1 MYHPV
6 QDKQHKQV
14 DFKCALKEEGDD
26 IKPLYKYSFDEAKRS
41 GETELYK
48 SSHRENIACAN
59 DIKSGIAA
67 NFDGYSL
74 NTDFVKDVIKTHGY
88 DRTMFVLANTIQHF
102 DHDGR
107 ISQDNKD
114 WARSF
119 FISKDKFRTDFLIED
134 SGLVDIVA
142 KTVRSMYAD
151 LNLWDKNHC
160 EKYVDFT
167 GKITVL
173 KPEIL
178 KDKYKSPDYQM
189 FYCTDGFGCSPT
201 ASGRAVYGEFVKDCE
216 RVRYNREDFLGV
228 LKPEYLPD
236 MAKRFLAEKERPTEK
251 ASIKAQ
257 LAAAPKQKT
266 STPKKPREQ
275 EL

>member
-1 MYHPV
+1 M
-6 QDKQHKQV
+6 K
-14 DFKCALKEEGDD
+14 EGDD
-26 IKPLYKYSFDEAKRS
+26 IKPLYKYSFDEAKRNC
-41 GETELYK
+41 ETELYK
-48 SSHRENIACAN
+48 ISHRENIACAN

-74 NTDFVKDVIKTHGY
+74 NTDFVKDVIKTYGY
-88 DRTMFVLANTIQHF
+88 DRTMFVLANIIQHF

-119 FISKDKFRTDFLIED
+119 FIAKDKYRADFLIEE

-142 KTVRSMYAD
+142 GTVRSMYAD

-160 EKYVDFT
+160 DKYADFT
-167 GKITVL
+167 GKIAVL
-173 KPEIL
+173 KTEIL
-178 KDKYKSPDYQM
+178 KDEYKTPDYQL

-201 ASGRAVYGEFVKDCE
+201 ASGRAVYGEFVKDGE
-216 RVRYNREDFLGV
+216 RVRYNREDFIGV

-236 MAKRFLAEKERPTEK
+236 MAKKFLSEKERLAEKP
-251 ASIKAQ
+251 SIKTQ
-257 LAAAPKQKT
+257 LAAAPKQQAKM
-266 STPKKPREQ
+266 PKKPQ
-275 EL
+275 EPEL

>member
-1 MYHPV
+1 M
-6 QDKQHKQV
+6 K
-14 DFKCALKEEGDD
+14 EGDD
-26 IKPLYKYSFDEAKRS
+26 IKPLYKYSFDEAKRND
-41 GETELYK
+41 ETEKY
-48 SSHRENIACAN
+48 HRSLIENIACAD

-74 NTDFVKDVIKTHGY
+74 NTGFVKDVIKTHGY

-102 DHDGR
+102 VHDGR

-119 FISKDKFRTDFLIED
+119 FISKDKFRTDFLIKE

-142 KTVRSMYAD
+142 GTVRSMYAD

-160 EKYVDFT
+160 DKYADFT
-167 GKITVL
+167 GKIAVL
-173 KPEIL
+173 KLEIL
-178 KDKYKSPDYQM
+178 KDEYKSPDYQL
-189 FYCTDGFGCSPT
+189 FYCTDGFGCFPT
-201 ASGRAVYGEFVKDCE
+201 ASGRAVYGEFVKDGE

-236 MAKRFLAEKERPTEK
+236 MAKTFLAEKERSTEK
-251 ASIKAQ
+251 PSIKTQ
-257 LAAAPKQKT
+257 LAAAPKQQTK
-266 STPKKPREQ
+266 TPKKPQ
-275 EL
+275 EPEL

>member
-1 MYHPV
+1 MHT
-6 QDKQHKQV
+6 DH
-14 DFKCALKEEGDD
+14 DFTSKFMKEGDD
-26 IKPLYKYSFDEAKRS
+26 IKPLYKYSFGEAKRS

-48 SSHRENIACAN
+48 ISHRENIACAN

-74 NTDFVKDVIKTHGY
+74 NTDFVKEVIKNHGY
-88 DRTMFVLANTIQHF
+88 DRTRFVLANTIQHF
-102 DHDGR
+102 DHDVR

-119 FISKDKFRTDFLIED
+119 FIAKDKYRADFLIEE

-142 KTVRSMYAD
+142 GTVRSMYAD

-160 EKYVDFT
+160 DKYVDFT
-167 GKITVL
+167 GKIAVL

-178 KDKYKSPDYQM
+178 KDEYKTPDYQL

-201 ASGRAVYGEFVKDCE
+201 ASGRAVYGEFVKDGE
-216 RVRYNREDFLGV
+216 KVRYNREDFLGV
-228 LKPEYLPD
+228 LKSEYLPD
-236 MAKRFLAEKERPTEK
+236 MAKRFLAEKERPAEK

-266 STPKKPREQ
+266 STPKKPCEQ